1 MDISGLLSTF
11 ISKEQLE
18 GIAKEAN
25 VSTDGTTK
33 ILSSAA
39 TMFANKAADGSVT
52 APILESLKGCTDLE
66 KLIPALLG
74 NNAKKELSERS
85 SFSETD
91 SGNVL
96 TAAAPMVIDALNS
109 ATTADQNKLLSMVK
123 IFADNK
129 KSSGLLGFLGSLFG
143 KKK

>member
-1 MDISGLLSTF
+1 MDISGLLTKF
-11 ISKEQLE
+11 ISKDQLE

-52 APILESLKGCTDLE
+52 APVLESLKGSTDVG
-66 KLIPALLG
+66 KLVSTLLG
-74 NNAKKELSERS
+74 NNALKELSERS
-85 SFSETD
+85 HFNETD

-96 TAAAPMVIDALNS
+96 TAAAPMVMDALNS
-109 ATTADQNKLLSMVK
+109 SGTADQNNLLSMVK

-129 KSSGLLGFLGSLFG
+129 KSSGILGFLGSLFG
-143 KKK
+143 RK